1 MASTTEDKKPFNS
14 EPLPSSAPDPKPNAP
29 PPKPTTRSL
38 RKSVEQ
44 IDTFLARLSLVLSTP
59 AGTDSLLRTATY
71 TLQFVS
77 GATSTLVTKHFEAV
91 ARTLAEKVS
100 QVPLLPN
107 ESLVVALRYPAPA
120 ITSLA
125 PRARA
130 LSGLISDF
138 RAFTRLWGLLGMY
151 QWGKGLW
158 SGAAAPKDGILLFC
172 AWGQCLAYTAYQI
185 LENRAYLAGKGV
197 IGREGKLILRDWL
210 WSSRCWM
217 FAVGL
222 EFVRLN
228 RVRQKWN
235 SVDKKRQ
242 QEGVVVSEEAKIKRR
257 QEVVQWR
264 KDLIVNLAN
273 SPLTLHWSV
282 DGGTLDDTTV
292 GFLGAL
298 AGIFGFSERWSA
310 TKAQVSKA

>member
-1 MASTTEDKKPFNS
+1 MASNTEEQKPFNS

-29 PPKPTTRSL
+29 PPKPTSRSL
-38 RKSVEQ
+38 RKLVNET
-44 IDTFLARLSLVLSTP
+44 DTFLARLSVILSTP
-59 AGTDSLLRTATY
+59 AGTDSLLRTLTY
-71 TLQFVS
+71 TLQFLS
-77 GATSTLVTKHFEAV
+77 GALSTIATKHLETV
-91 ARTLAEKVS
+91 ARNLAAKVL

-107 ESLVVALRYPAPA
+107 ETLVVALRYPAPIMA
-120 ITSLA
+120 RIA

-158 SGAAAPKDGILLFC
+158 SGVAAPKDGVLLAC

-197 IGREGKLILRDWL
+197 IGLDGKLILRDWL

-222 EFVRLN
+222 EFIRLG

-235 SVDKKRQ
+235 IADKKRR
-242 QEGVVVSEEAKIKRR
+242 EDGAVASEEAKKKRR
-257 QEVVQWR
+257 EEVVQWR
-264 KDLIVNLAN
+264 KDLVVNLAN

-292 GFLGAL
+292 GFLGTL
-298 AGIFGFSERWSA
+298 AGIIGFSERWNA
-310 TKAQVSKA
+310 TASKV